1 MAKMAMNGGKPAKKS
16 NFTYGSGSAP
26 AAKKVAVKQDMID
39 FIKAQGMTKA
49 LKRAGQM
56 SAKGTKGEAEF
67 LEGVKRMY
75 GANRLAAATA
85 KATPAKAPVL
95 KKSAPNKS
103 AAVSRARGTTKPAPK
118 PSKKS
123 TTTDPFAKAVFGV
136 TKKVGA
142 AFTPDWK
149 KKEAAMKAAKNK

>member
-1 MAKMAMNGGKPAKKS
+1 MDGGKPKKKP
-16 NFTYGSGSAP
+16 NFTYGSGNAP
-26 AAKKVAVKQDMID
+26 TAKKTAVKQDMID

-75 GANRLAAATA
+75 GASRLAAATA

-118 PSKKS
+118 PTTKKS
-123 TTTDPFAKAVFGV
+123 TTTDPFAKAVLGV

>member
-39 FIKAQGMTKA
+39 FIKSQGMAKA
-49 LKRAGQM
+49 LKRAGSM
-56 SAKGTKGEAEF
+56 KAKGTKGEAEF

-75 GANRLAAATA
+75 GANRLAAATKSA
-85 KATPAKAPVL
+85 APSKAPVL
-95 KKSAPNKS
+95 KKTAPNKS
-103 AAVSRARGTTKPAPK
+103 AAMGRSRGTTKPVPK
-118 PSKKS
+118 STKKS
-123 TTTDPFAKAVFGV
+123 TTTDPFARAVLGV

>member
-1 MAKMAMNGGKPAKKS
+1 MVM
-16 NFTYGSGSAP
+16 
-26 AAKKVAVKQDMID
+26 AAKKQVVKQEMID
-39 FIKAQGMTKA
+39 FIKSQGMAKA
-49 LKRAGQM
+49 LKRAGSI

-75 GANRLAAATA
+75 GANRLAAATKFA
-85 KATPAKAPVL
+85 APSKAPVL
-95 KKSAPNKS
+95 KKSTPSKS
-103 AAVSRARGTTKPAPK
+103 AAVGRSRGTTKPVSK
-118 PSKKS
+118 STKKS